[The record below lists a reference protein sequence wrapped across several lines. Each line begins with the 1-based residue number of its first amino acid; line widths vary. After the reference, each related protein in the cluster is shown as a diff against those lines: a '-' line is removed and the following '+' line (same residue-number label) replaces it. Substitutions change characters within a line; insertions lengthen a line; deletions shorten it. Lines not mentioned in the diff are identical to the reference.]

1 MLCAE
6 MGKEEVKMEPV
17 PVGWLLLVSSGRGHG
32 DQCPAAAF
40 GYKEAVMVVTVT
52 GLTFWWS
59 GQSSNGSGGF
69 WTLNGTYHGISSMA
83 LWFLPSLIM
92 TEAQLVLFSF
102 FLDITPGGPA

>member
-52 GLTFWWS
+52 GLTF
-59 GQSSNGSGGF
+59 
-69 WTLNGTYHGISSMA
+69 
-83 LWFLPSLIM
+83 
-92 TEAQLVLFSF
+92 
-102 FLDITPGGPA
+102 